1 MLTIIDGLGES
12 SQYSRSIQI
21 NAAGLIDISI
31 TTPALLE
38 DQNDH
43 VKKRL
48 MNQYQM

>member
-1 MLTIIDGLGES
+1 MPTVIDGKGKS
-12 SQYSRSIQI
+12 SQHSRSIQI
-21 NAAGLIDISI
+21 NAVGLIDISI